1 MSQRRRL
8 DGAAYHHQSG
18 LWQAFAEGQTGTEGN
33 DMSPRSNPVRDEL
46 LSVFHFRLIEALGA
60 QRISPSELAQMVGLN
75 QSNIVRFENG

>member
-1 MSQRRRL
+1 
-8 DGAAYHHQSG
+8 
-18 LWQAFAEGQTGTEGN
+18 
-33 DMSPRSNPVRDEL
+33 MSPRSNPVRDEL